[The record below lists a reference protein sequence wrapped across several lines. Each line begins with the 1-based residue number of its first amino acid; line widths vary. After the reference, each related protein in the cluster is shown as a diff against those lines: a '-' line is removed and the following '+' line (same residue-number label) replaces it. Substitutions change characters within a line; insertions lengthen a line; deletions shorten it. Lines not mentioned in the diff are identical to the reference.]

1 MHNLSRAL
9 VVGVLALMAY
19 LVVNDVQAT
28 DVVAAVGQMT
38 DRAQDFADEVE
49 FEGETEFRSIE
60 DQPVVSD
67 EIAEL
72 QELDGTFFT
81 LPSGDAVY
89 SQGPAQE
96 SSSALAFG
104 LDLDTE
110 TDLSVDAPAKLARQA
125 AQPATDT
132 VPATTAAPTPTT
144 AAPTTTQA
152 PETTAAPA
160 PTTQA
165 PESTA
170 APTTTTE
177 APTAPPE
184 TTEAPT
190 TTTEAPPATEAPAT
204 TEPQA
209 TVPPKP
215 AEAPPAAE

>member
-152 PETTAAPA
+152 PATTAVPA

-165 PESTA
+165 PET

>member
-144 AAPTTTQA
+144 AVPAPTTQA
-152 PETTAAPA
+152 PATTAVPA

-165 PESTA
+165 PET